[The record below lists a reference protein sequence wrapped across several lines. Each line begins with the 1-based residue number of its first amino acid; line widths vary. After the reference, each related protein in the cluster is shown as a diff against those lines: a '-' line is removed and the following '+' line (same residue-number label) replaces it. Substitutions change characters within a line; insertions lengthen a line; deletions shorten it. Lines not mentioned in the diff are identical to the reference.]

1 MMIST
6 QQRPQNLPQNL
17 PQPIVQSSL
26 KAGRIPTNS
35 NYGRQSVQTQSSFQP
50 TSYTPAKSRI
60 GTITFRPIEYRVNQ
74 NVKSTDRIDPYCK
87 FKIGWSS
94 VTTPAAKTNGLHPVW
109 NGVPGQAVTL
119 KVKDQDYVK
128 IKLKNKDKF
137 FNNTIGKAKVPLT
150 QIYRA
155 GKSAQWIPLTRRHKQ
170 AGQVLVEFVFTPYM
184 TGMY

>member
-1 MMIST
+1 MIST
-6 QQRPQNLPQNL
+6 QRPQNLPQ
-17 PQPIVQSSL
+17 PIIQSSL

-35 NYGRQSVQTQSSFQP
+35 QYGRQSVQTQSSYKPQSLSQSTNLGP
-50 TSYTPAKSRI
+50 MKSKI

-74 NVKSTDRIDPYCK
+74 NIKTSDRIDPYCK

-94 VTTPAAKTNGLHPVW
+94 VNTPAAKSNGLHPVW

-119 KVKDQDYVK
+119 RAKDHEFAK

-137 FNNTIGKAKVPLT
+137 FMNTLGKAKIPLA
-150 QIYRA
+150 QIYRS
-155 GKSAQWIPLTRRHKQ
+155 GKSAQWIPLTKGHKQ